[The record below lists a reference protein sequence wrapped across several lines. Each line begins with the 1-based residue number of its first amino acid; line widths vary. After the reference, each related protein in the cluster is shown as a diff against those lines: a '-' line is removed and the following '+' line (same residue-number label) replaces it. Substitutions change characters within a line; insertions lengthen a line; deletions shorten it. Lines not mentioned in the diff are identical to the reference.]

1 MADAAGRLLVDPL
14 VTVQVSRWIRH
25 ASNVGSYYNSCTS
38 VMGMDM
44 QELRWFQQVADGITV
59 TEVSELDMV
68 SQPAVSRGLA
78 RLEAEVGAPL
88 LRRHGRTLR
97 MTHAGVAFK
106 HHVDAVIHHL
116 DDGLAA
122 VQQLISPETGMVTLR
137 FQPSL
142 GTWLVPDLVGSFHAK
157 HPGITFDIK
166 AKTDE
171 TEPAVTHRNEVDL
184 ELSTFRP
191 TGPGF
196 GWQLLAREP
205 MRLLVP
211 AKHHLAAEQHV
222 SLSQVANDPF
232 IAIRP
237 LSLLRRHSEDLC
249 RRAGFTPDIA
259 LVADDLPTIRGYVAA
274 GLGVA
279 IVPTLWDTSGE
290 PVSSRVR
297 YLAIDDEAAS
307 REVGLAWSS
316 ERRMLPAA
324 ELFRQHVI
332 QRFHTGKLPRPAPLV
347 S

>member
-1 MADAAGRLLVDPL
+1 
-14 VTVQVSRWIRH
+14 
-25 ASNVGSYYNSCTS
+25 
-38 VMGMDM
+38 MDI

-59 TEVSELDMV
+59 TEVSELEMV

-122 VQQLISPETGMVTLR
+122 VQQLIAPETGVVTLR

-157 HPGITFDIK
+157 HPGISFDIQG
-166 AKTDE
+166 KTDE
-171 TEPAVTHRNEVDL
+171 TEPAVTHRNDVDL

-191 TGPGF
+191 PSEGY
-196 GWQLLAREP
+196 GWQPLLIEP

-211 AKHHLAAEQHV
+211 AGQYRGAEGRISLSAFAAE
-222 SLSQVANDPF
+222 PF
-232 IAIRP
+232 ITMRP
-237 LSLLRRHSEDLC
+237 HSLLRRHSDDLC
-249 RRAGFTPDIA
+249 HRAGFEPEIT
-259 LVADDLPTIRGYVAA
+259 LVADDLPTMRGYVGA

-279 IVPTLWDTSGE
+279 IVPAIWDTSGD
-290 PVSSRVR
+290 PISGRVR

-307 REVGLAWSS
+307 REVGLGWST

-324 ELFRQHVI
+324 ELFRAHVI
-332 QRFHTGKLPRPAPLV
+332 KRFRRGKLPRPVPV
-347 S
+347 PGDSS